1 MSNTDKMK
9 KIWKVQVKQKPM
21 EQILPVLLGSDANVY
36 GMARS
41 FYMEYGVTSLAI
53 GKGALAATANSKL
66 VKMAVVEPNLED
78 DAVFVK
84 ALQDFAAAHTSRTL
98 VLVSCGD
105 NYTGLMAR
113 NRSAL
118 EGLYRF
124 ACPTPELVEQLDT
137 KEYFYKACE
146 AHGLAY
152 PKTFGCTNQNW
163 KTVEIPFE
171 FPCIIKASNS
181 VAYWNCRFPHK
192 KKVFVAYNR
201 EEYESIC
208 AAIYSSS
215 YQDNLVLQEYIPGD
229 DNCMRVLNCYSGQ
242 DHKVHLMAL
251 GRPLLE
257 EQTPEGIGNYAA
269 IMSIRD
275 EELMSRMK
283 AFLEDVGW
291 EGFSNF
297 DMKYDS
303 RDGQYKLF
311 EMNPRQG
318 RSSFFVTASGYNLAK
333 WLVEDVVE
341 NKPQGLTIADTRHLW
356 MIAPAGIIKKYLKD
370 QDLLAEVR
378 RLMKEGKVT
387 HQLFCK
393 EDFTLK
399 RAIWYAKNQLN
410 NYRKYKRYFG
420 NKSLRD

>member
-1 MSNTDKMK
+1 MPRM
-9 KIWKVQVKQKPM
+9 
-21 EQILPVLLGSDANVY
+21 LPVLLGGDANVY

-53 GKGALAATANSKL
+53 GKGALAATANSRL

-78 DAVFVK
+78 DGVFVRT
-84 ALQDFAAAHTSRTL
+84 LTDFAKAHTGKTL

-105 NYTGLMAR
+105 NYPGLMAR
-113 NRSAL
+113 ARAAL
-118 EGLYRF
+118 EPHYKF
-124 ACPTPELVEQLDT
+124 ACPTPELVAELDT
-137 KEYFYKACE
+137 KEFFYKACE
-146 AHGLAY
+146 RHGLSY
-152 PKTFGCTNQNW
+152 PRTFGCTNENY
-163 KTVEIPFE
+163 KTVELPFP

-181 VAYWNCRFPHK
+181 VAYWNCKFPHK
-192 KKVFVAYNR
+192 KKVFVAYNK
-201 EEYESIC
+201 EEFDAIT

-229 DNCMRVLNCYSGQ
+229 DNCMRVLNCYSGL
-242 DHKVHLMAL
+242 DHKVKLMAL

-269 IMSIRD
+269 IMNVRD
-275 EELMSRMK
+275 DELMEKMK

-291 EGFSNF
+291 EGFSNV
-297 DMKYDS
+297 DMKYDA
-303 RDGQYKLF
+303 RDGKYKLF

-341 NKPQGLTIADTRHLW
+341 HKEQGLTIADAHHLW

-370 QDLLAEVR
+370 EALLAEAKE
-378 RLMKEGKVT
+378 LMRQGKVS

-393 EDFTLK
+393 EDAGLK
-399 RAIWYAKNQLN
+399 RRIWYIKNQLN

-420 NKSLRD
+420 NKSLVD

>member
-1 MSNTDKMK
+1 MK
-9 KIWKVQVKQKPM
+9 DL
-21 EQILPVLLGSDANVY
+21 LPVLLGSDANVY

-78 DAVFVK
+78 DAVFVRT
-84 ALQDFAAAHTSRTL
+84 LTDFAKAHTGKTL

-113 NRSAL
+113 ARAAL
-118 EGLYRF
+118 EPYYKF
-124 ACPTPELVEQLDT
+124 ACPTPELVAELDT
-137 KEYFYKACE
+137 KEFFYKACE
-146 AHGLAY
+146 RHGLSY
-152 PKTFGCTNQNW
+152 PRTFGCTNENY
-163 KTVEIPFE
+163 KTVELPFP

-181 VAYWNCRFPHK
+181 VAYWNCKFPHK
-192 KKVFVAYNR
+192 KKVFVAYNK
-201 EEYESIC
+201 EEFDAIT

-229 DNCMRVLNCYSGQ
+229 DNCMRVLNCYSGL
-242 DHKVHLMAL
+242 DHKVKLMAL

-269 IMSIRD
+269 IMNVRD
-275 EELMSRMK
+275 DELMEKMK

-297 DMKYDS
+297 DMKYDA
-303 RDGQYKLF
+303 RDGKYKLF

-341 NKPQGLTIADTRHLW
+341 HKEQGLTIADAHHLW

-370 QDLLAEVR
+370 EALLAEAKE
-378 RLMKEGKVT
+378 LMRQGKVS

-393 EDFTLK
+393 EDAGLK
-399 RAIWYAKNQLN
+399 RRIWYIKNQLN

-420 NKSLRD
+420 NKSLVD

>member
-1 MSNTDKMK
+1 MK
-9 KIWKVQVKQKPM
+9 
-21 EQILPVLLGSDANVY
+21 ELLPVLLGSDANVY

-53 GKGALAATANSKL
+53 GKGALAATANSRL
-66 VKMAVVEPNLED
+66 VKMAVIEPALED
-78 DAVFVK
+78 DGVFTRT
-84 ALQDFAAAHTSRTL
+84 LTDFARAHAGKTL

-113 NRSAL
+113 NRAAL
-118 EGLYRF
+118 EPFYKF
-124 ACPTPELVEQLDT
+124 ACPTPELVAELDT
-137 KEYFYKACE
+137 KEFFYKACE
-146 AHGLAY
+146 RHGLSY
-152 PKTFGCTNQNW
+152 PRTFGCTCDNY
-163 KTVEIPFE
+163 KTVQLPFD

-181 VAYWNCRFPHK
+181 VAYWNCHFPHK
-192 KKVFVAYNR
+192 KKVFVAYSK
-201 EEYESIC
+201 EEFDAIT

-229 DNCMRVLNCYSGQ
+229 DNCMRVLNCYSGL
-242 DHKVHLMAL
+242 DHKVKLMAL

-269 IMSIRD
+269 IINTRD
-275 EELMSRMK
+275 DELLEKMR

-297 DMKYDS
+297 DMKYDA

-341 NKPQGLTIADTRHLW
+341 HKEQGLTIADAHHLW
-356 MIAPAGIIKKYLKD
+356 MIAPAGILKKYLKD
-370 QDLLAEVR
+370 EALLAEAME
-378 RLMKEGKVT
+378 LMRQGKVS
-387 HQLFCK
+387 HQLFCR
-393 EDFTLK
+393 EDAGLK
-399 RAIWYAKNQLN
+399 RRVWYIKNQLN

-420 NKSLRD
+420 NKGLVD

>member
-1 MSNTDKMK
+1 MDMK
-9 KIWKVQVKQKPM
+9 
-21 EQILPVLLGSDANVY
+21 ELLPVLLGSDANVY

-53 GKGALAATANSKL
+53 GKGALAATANSRL
-66 VKMAVVEPNLED
+66 VKMAVIEPALED
-78 DAVFVK
+78 DGVFTRT
-84 ALQDFAAAHTSRTL
+84 LTDFARAHAGKTL

-113 NRSAL
+113 NRAAL
-118 EGLYRF
+118 EPFYKF
-124 ACPTPELVEQLDT
+124 ACPTPELVAELDT
-137 KEYFYKACE
+137 KEFFYKACE
-146 AHGLAY
+146 RHGLSY
-152 PKTFGCTNQNW
+152 PRTFGCTCDNY
-163 KTVEIPFE
+163 KTVQLPFD

-181 VAYWNCRFPHK
+181 VAYWNCHFPHK
-192 KKVFVAYNR
+192 KKVFVAYSK
-201 EEYESIC
+201 EEFDAIT

-229 DNCMRVLNCYSGQ
+229 DNCMRVLNCYSGL
-242 DHKVHLMAL
+242 DHKVKLMAL

-269 IMSIRD
+269 IINTRD
-275 EELMSRMK
+275 DELLEKMR

-297 DMKYDS
+297 DMKYDA

-341 NKPQGLTIADTRHLW
+341 HKEQGLTIADAHHLW
-356 MIAPAGIIKKYLKD
+356 MIAPVGILKKYLKD
-370 QDLLAEVR
+370 EALLAEAKE
-378 RLMKEGKVT
+378 LMRQGKVS
-387 HQLFCK
+387 HQLFCR
-393 EDFTLK
+393 EDAGLK
-399 RAIWYAKNQLN
+399 RRVWYIKNQLN

-420 NKSLRD
+420 NKGLVD

>member
-1 MSNTDKMK
+1 MDMK
-9 KIWKVQVKQKPM
+9 DL
-21 EQILPVLLGSDANVY
+21 LPVLLGSDANVY

-78 DAVFVK
+78 DAVFVRT
-84 ALQDFAAAHTSRTL
+84 LTDFAKAHTGKTL

-113 NRSAL
+113 ARAAL
-118 EGLYRF
+118 EPYYKF
-124 ACPTPELVEQLDT
+124 ACPTPELVAELDT
-137 KEYFYKACE
+137 KEFFYQACE
-146 AHGLAY
+146 RHGLSY
-152 PKTFGCTNQNW
+152 PRTFGCTNENY
-163 KTVEIPFE
+163 KTVELPFP

-181 VAYWNCRFPHK
+181 VAYWNCKFPHK
-192 KKVFVAYNR
+192 KKVFVAYNK
-201 EEYESIC
+201 EEFDAIT

-229 DNCMRVLNCYSGQ
+229 DNCMRVLNCYSGL
-242 DHKVHLMAL
+242 DHKVKLMAL

-269 IMSIRD
+269 IMNVRD
-275 EELMSRMK
+275 DELMEKMK

-297 DMKYDS
+297 DMKYDA
-303 RDGQYKLF
+303 RDGKYKLF

-333 WLVEDVVE
+333 WLVDDVVE
-341 NKPQGLTIADTRHLW
+341 HKEQGLTIADAHHLW

-370 QDLLAEVR
+370 EALLAEAKE
-378 RLMKEGKVT
+378 LMRQGKVS

-393 EDFTLK
+393 EDAGLK
-399 RAIWYAKNQLN
+399 RRIWYIKNQLN

-420 NKSLRD
+420 NKSLVD

>member
-1 MSNTDKMK
+1 MK
-9 KIWKVQVKQKPM
+9 DL
-21 EQILPVLLGSDANVY
+21 LPVLLGSDANVY

-78 DAVFVK
+78 DAVFVRT
-84 ALQDFAAAHTSRTL
+84 LTDFAKAHTGKTL

-113 NRSAL
+113 ARAAL
-118 EGLYRF
+118 EPYYKF
-124 ACPTPELVEQLDT
+124 ACPTPELVAELDT
-137 KEYFYKACE
+137 KEFFYQACE
-146 AHGLAY
+146 RHGLSY
-152 PKTFGCTNQNW
+152 PRTFGCTNENY
-163 KTVEIPFE
+163 KTVELPFP

-181 VAYWNCRFPHK
+181 VAYWNCKFPHK
-192 KKVFVAYNR
+192 KKVFVAYNK
-201 EEYESIC
+201 EEFDAIT

-229 DNCMRVLNCYSGQ
+229 DNCMRVLNCYSGL
-242 DHKVHLMAL
+242 DHKVKLMAL

-269 IMSIRD
+269 IINVRD
-275 EELMSRMK
+275 DELMEKMR

-297 DMKYDS
+297 DMKYDV
-303 RDGQYKLF
+303 RDGQYKMF

-333 WLVEDVVE
+333 WLVDDVVLH
-341 NKPQGLTIADTRHLW
+341 KPAELTIADTQSLW
-356 MIAPAGIIKKYLKD
+356 MIAPAGILRRYLKD
-370 QDLLAEVR
+370 KDLLAQAEALIR
-378 RLMKEGKVT
+378 AGKAS

-393 EDFTLK
+393 EDFSLK
-399 RAIWYAKNQLN
+399 RGIWYIKNQLN

-420 NKSLRD
+420 NKSLKD

>member
-1 MSNTDKMK
+1 MDMK
-9 KIWKVQVKQKPM
+9 DL
-21 EQILPVLLGSDANVY
+21 LPVLLGSDANVY

-41 FYMEYGVTSLAI
+41 FYLEYGVTSLAI
-53 GKGALAATANSKL
+53 GKGALAATANSRL

-78 DAVFVK
+78 DAVFVRT
-84 ALQDFAAAHTSRTL
+84 LTDFAKAHTGKTL

-113 NRSAL
+113 ARAAL
-118 EGLYRF
+118 EPYYKF
-124 ACPTPELVEQLDT
+124 ACPTPELVAELDT
-137 KEYFYKACE
+137 KEFFYQACE
-146 AHGLAY
+146 RHGLSY
-152 PKTFGCTNQNW
+152 PRTFGCTNENY
-163 KTVEIPFE
+163 KTVELPFP

-181 VAYWNCRFPHK
+181 VAYWNCKFPHK
-192 KKVFVAYNR
+192 KKVFVAYNK
-201 EEYESIC
+201 EEFDAIT

-229 DNCMRVLNCYSGQ
+229 DNCMRVLNCYSGL
-242 DHKVHLMAL
+242 DHKVKLMAL

-269 IMSIRD
+269 IMNVRD
-275 EELMSRMK
+275 DELMEKMK

-297 DMKYDS
+297 DMKYDA
-303 RDGQYKLF
+303 RDGKYKLF

-341 NKPQGLTIADTRHLW
+341 HKEQELTIADAHHLW

-370 QDLLAEVR
+370 EALLAEAKE
-378 RLMKEGKVT
+378 LMRQGKVS

-393 EDFTLK
+393 EDAGLK
-399 RAIWYAKNQLN
+399 RRIWYIKNQLN

-420 NKSLRD
+420 NKSLVD

>member
-1 MSNTDKMK
+1 MK
-9 KIWKVQVKQKPM
+9 DL
-21 EQILPVLLGSDANVY
+21 LPVLLGSDANVY

-53 GKGALAATANSKL
+53 GKGALAATANSRL

-78 DAVFVK
+78 DTVFVRT
-84 ALQDFAAAHTSRTL
+84 LTDFAKAHTGKTL

-113 NRSAL
+113 ARAAL
-118 EGLYRF
+118 EPYYKF
-124 ACPTPELVEQLDT
+124 ACPTPELVAELDT
-137 KEYFYKACE
+137 KEFFYKACE
-146 AHGLAY
+146 RHGLSY
-152 PKTFGCTNQNW
+152 PRTFGCTNENY
-163 KTVEIPFE
+163 KTVELPFP

-181 VAYWNCRFPHK
+181 VAYWNCKFPHK
-192 KKVFVAYNR
+192 KKVFVAYNK
-201 EEYESIC
+201 EEFDAIT

-229 DNCMRVLNCYSGQ
+229 DNCMRVLNCYSGL
-242 DHKVHLMAL
+242 DHKVKLMAL

-269 IMSIRD
+269 IMNVRD
-275 EELMSRMK
+275 DELMEKMK

-297 DMKYDS
+297 DMKYDA
-303 RDGQYKLF
+303 RDGKYKLF

-341 NKPQGLTIADTRHLW
+341 HKEQDLTIADAHHLW

-370 QDLLAEVR
+370 EALLAEAKE
-378 RLMKEGKVT
+378 LMRQGKVS

-393 EDFTLK
+393 EDAGLK
-399 RAIWYAKNQLN
+399 RRIWYIKNQLN

-420 NKSLRD
+420 NKSLVD

>member
-1 MSNTDKMK
+1 MDMK
-9 KIWKVQVKQKPM
+9 DL
-21 EQILPVLLGSDANVY
+21 LPVLLGSDANVY

-53 GKGALAATANSKL
+53 GKGALAATANSRL

-78 DAVFVK
+78 DAVFVRT
-84 ALQDFAAAHTSRTL
+84 LTDFAKAHTGKTL

-113 NRSAL
+113 ARAAL
-118 EGLYRF
+118 EPYYKF
-124 ACPTPELVEQLDT
+124 ACSTPELVAELDT
-137 KEYFYKACE
+137 KEFFYQACE
-146 AHGLAY
+146 RHGLSY
-152 PKTFGCTNQNW
+152 PRTFGCTNENY
-163 KTVEIPFE
+163 KTVELPFP

-181 VAYWNCRFPHK
+181 VAYWNCKFPHK
-192 KKVFVAYNR
+192 KKVFVAYNK
-201 EEYESIC
+201 EEFDAIT

-229 DNCMRVLNCYSGQ
+229 DNCMRVLNCYSGL
-242 DHKVHLMAL
+242 DHKVKLMAL

-269 IMSIRD
+269 IMNVRD
-275 EELMSRMK
+275 DELMEKMK

-297 DMKYDS
+297 DMKYDA
-303 RDGQYKLF
+303 RDGKYKLF

-333 WLVEDVVE
+333 WLVDDVVE
-341 NKPQGLTIADTRHLW
+341 HKEQGLTIADAHHLW

-370 QDLLAEVR
+370 EALLAEAKE
-378 RLMKEGKVT
+378 LMRQGKVS

-393 EDFTLK
+393 EDAGLK
-399 RAIWYAKNQLN
+399 RRIWYIKNQLN

-420 NKSLRD
+420 NKSLVD

>member
-1 MSNTDKMK
+1 MDMK
-9 KIWKVQVKQKPM
+9 DL
-21 EQILPVLLGSDANVY
+21 LPVLLGSDANVY

-41 FYMEYGVTSLAI
+41 FYLEYGVTSLAI
-53 GKGALAATANSKL
+53 GKGALAATANSRL

-78 DAVFVK
+78 DAVFVRT
-84 ALQDFAAAHTSRTL
+84 LTDFAKAHTGKTL

-113 NRSAL
+113 ARAAL
-118 EGLYRF
+118 EPYYKF
-124 ACPTPELVEQLDT
+124 ACPTPELVAELDT
-137 KEYFYKACE
+137 KEFFYQACE
-146 AHGLAY
+146 RHGLSY
-152 PKTFGCTNQNW
+152 PRTFGCTNENY
-163 KTVEIPFE
+163 KTVELPFP

-181 VAYWNCRFPHK
+181 VAYWNCKFPHK
-192 KKVFVAYNR
+192 KKVFVAYSK
-201 EEYESIC
+201 EEFDAIT

-229 DNCMRVLNCYSGQ
+229 DNCMRVLNCYSGL
-242 DHKVHLMAL
+242 DHKVKLMAL

-269 IMSIRD
+269 IMNVRD
-275 EELMSRMK
+275 DELMEKMK

-297 DMKYDS
+297 DMKYDA
-303 RDGQYKLF
+303 RDGKYKLF

-341 NKPQGLTIADTRHLW
+341 HKEQGLTIADAHHLW

-370 QDLLAEVR
+370 EALLAEAKE
-378 RLMKEGKVT
+378 LMRQGKVS

-393 EDFTLK
+393 EDAGLK
-399 RAIWYAKNQLN
+399 RRIWYIKNQLN

-420 NKSLRD
+420 NKSLVD

>member
-1 MSNTDKMK
+1 MDMK
-9 KIWKVQVKQKPM
+9 DL
-21 EQILPVLLGSDANVY
+21 LPVLLGSDANVY

-53 GKGALAATANSKL
+53 GKGALAATANSRL

-78 DAVFVK
+78 DAVFVRT
-84 ALQDFAAAHTSRTL
+84 LTDFAKAHAGKTL

-113 NRSAL
+113 ARAAL
-118 EGLYRF
+118 EPYYKF
-124 ACPTPELVEQLDT
+124 ACPTPELVAELDT
-137 KEYFYKACE
+137 KEFFYKACE
-146 AHGLAY
+146 RHGLSY
-152 PKTFGCTNQNW
+152 PRTFGCTNENY
-163 KTVEIPFE
+163 KTVELPFP

-181 VAYWNCRFPHK
+181 VAYWNCKFPHK
-192 KKVFVAYNR
+192 KKVFVAYNK
-201 EEYESIC
+201 EEFDAIT

-229 DNCMRVLNCYSGQ
+229 DNCMRVLNCYSGL
-242 DHKVHLMAL
+242 DHKVKLMAL

-269 IMSIRD
+269 IMNVRD
-275 EELMSRMK
+275 DELMEKMK

-297 DMKYDS
+297 DMKYDA
-303 RDGQYKLF
+303 RDGKYKLF

-341 NKPQGLTIADTRHLW
+341 HKEQELTIADAHHLW

-370 QDLLAEVR
+370 EALLAEAKE
-378 RLMKEGKVT
+378 LMRQGKVS

-393 EDFTLK
+393 EDAGLK
-399 RAIWYAKNQLN
+399 RRIWYIKNQLN

-420 NKSLRD
+420 NKSLVD

>member
-1 MSNTDKMK
+1 MK
-9 KIWKVQVKQKPM
+9 DL
-21 EQILPVLLGSDANVY
+21 LPVLLGSDANVY

-78 DAVFVK
+78 DAVFVRT
-84 ALQDFAAAHTSRTL
+84 LTDFAKAHTGKTL

-105 NYTGLMAR
+105 NYAGLMAR
-113 NRSAL
+113 ARAAL
-118 EGLYRF
+118 EPYYKF
-124 ACPTPELVEQLDT
+124 ACPTPELVAELDT
-137 KEYFYKACE
+137 KEFFYQACE
-146 AHGLAY
+146 RHGLSY
-152 PKTFGCTNQNW
+152 PRTFGCTNENY
-163 KTVEIPFE
+163 KTVELPFP

-181 VAYWNCRFPHK
+181 VAYWNCKFPHK
-192 KKVFVAYNR
+192 KKVFVAYNK
-201 EEYESIC
+201 EEFDAIT

-229 DNCMRVLNCYSGQ
+229 DNCMRVLNCYSGL
-242 DHKVHLMAL
+242 DHKVKLMAL

-269 IMSIRD
+269 IMNVRD
-275 EELMSRMK
+275 DELMEKMK

-297 DMKYDS
+297 DMKYDA
-303 RDGQYKLF
+303 RDGKYKLF

-341 NKPQGLTIADTRHLW
+341 HKEQGLTIADAHHLW

-370 QDLLAEVR
+370 EALLAEAKE
-378 RLMKEGKVT
+378 LMRQGKVS

-393 EDFTLK
+393 EDAGLK
-399 RAIWYAKNQLN
+399 RRIWYIKNQLN

-420 NKSLRD
+420 NKSLVD

>member
-1 MSNTDKMK
+1 MK
-9 KIWKVQVKQKPM
+9 DL
-21 EQILPVLLGSDANVY
+21 LPVLLGSDANVY

-53 GKGALAATANSKL
+53 GKGALAATANSRL

-78 DAVFVK
+78 DAVFVRT
-84 ALQDFAAAHTSRTL
+84 LTDFAKAHTGKTL

-113 NRSAL
+113 ARAAL
-118 EGLYRF
+118 EPYYKF
-124 ACPTPELVEQLDT
+124 ACPTPELVAELDT
-137 KEYFYKACE
+137 KEFFYQACE
-146 AHGLAY
+146 RHGLSY
-152 PKTFGCTNQNW
+152 PRTFGCTNENY
-163 KTVEIPFE
+163 KTVELPFP

-181 VAYWNCRFPHK
+181 VAYWNCKFPHK
-192 KKVFVAYNR
+192 KKVFVAYNK
-201 EEYESIC
+201 EEFDAIT

-229 DNCMRVLNCYSGQ
+229 DNCMRVLNCYSGL
-242 DHKVHLMAL
+242 DHKVKLMAL

-269 IMSIRD
+269 IMNVRD
-275 EELMSRMK
+275 DELMEKMK

-297 DMKYDS
+297 DMKYDA
-303 RDGQYKLF
+303 RDGKYKLF

-341 NKPQGLTIADTRHLW
+341 HKEQGLTIADAHHLW

-370 QDLLAEVR
+370 EALLAEAKE
-378 RLMKEGKVT
+378 LMRQGKVS

-393 EDFTLK
+393 EDAGLK
-399 RAIWYAKNQLN
+399 RRVWYIKNQLN

-420 NKSLRD
+420 NKSLVD

>member
-1 MSNTDKMK
+1 MK
-9 KIWKVQVKQKPM
+9 DL
-21 EQILPVLLGSDANVY
+21 LPVLLGSDANVY

-53 GKGALAATANSKL
+53 GKGALAATANSRL

-78 DAVFVK
+78 DGVFVRT
-84 ALQDFAAAHTSRTL
+84 LTEFAKAHTGKTL

-113 NRSAL
+113 ARAAL
-118 EGLYRF
+118 EPYYKF
-124 ACPTPELVEQLDT
+124 ACPTPELVAELDT
-137 KEYFYKACE
+137 KEFFYQACE
-146 AHGLAY
+146 RHGLSY
-152 PKTFGCTNQNW
+152 PRTFGCTNENY
-163 KTVEIPFE
+163 KTVELPFP

-181 VAYWNCRFPHK
+181 VAYWNCKFPHK
-192 KKVFVAYNR
+192 KKVFVAYNK
-201 EEYESIC
+201 EEFDAIT

-229 DNCMRVLNCYSGQ
+229 DNCMRVLNCYSGL
-242 DHKVHLMAL
+242 DHKVKLMAL

-269 IMSIRD
+269 IMNVRD
-275 EELMSRMK
+275 DELMEKMK

-297 DMKYDS
+297 DMKYDA
-303 RDGQYKLF
+303 RDGKYKLF

-341 NKPQGLTIADTRHLW
+341 HKEQGLTIADAHHLW

-370 QDLLAEVR
+370 EALLAEAKE
-378 RLMKEGKVT
+378 LMRQGKVS

-393 EDFTLK
+393 EDAGLK
-399 RAIWYAKNQLN
+399 RRIWYIKNQLN

-420 NKSLRD
+420 NKSLVD

>member
-1 MSNTDKMK
+1 MDMK
-9 KIWKVQVKQKPM
+9 DL
-21 EQILPVLLGSDANVY
+21 LPVLLGSDANVY

-78 DAVFVK
+78 DAVFVRT
-84 ALQDFAAAHTSRTL
+84 LTDFAKARTGKTL

-113 NRSAL
+113 ARAAL
-118 EGLYRF
+118 EPYYKF
-124 ACPTPELVEQLDT
+124 ACPTPELVAELDT
-137 KEYFYKACE
+137 KEFFYQACE
-146 AHGLAY
+146 RHGLSY
-152 PKTFGCTNQNW
+152 PRTFGCTNENY
-163 KTVEIPFE
+163 KTVELPFP

-181 VAYWNCRFPHK
+181 VAYWNCKFPHK
-192 KKVFVAYNR
+192 KKVFVAYNK
-201 EEYESIC
+201 EEFDAIT

-229 DNCMRVLNCYSGQ
+229 DNCMRVLNCYSGL
-242 DHKVHLMAL
+242 DHKVKLMAL

-269 IMSIRD
+269 IMNVRD
-275 EELMSRMK
+275 DELMEKMK

-297 DMKYDS
+297 DMKYDA
-303 RDGQYKLF
+303 RDGKYKLF

-341 NKPQGLTIADTRHLW
+341 HKEQGLTIADAHHLW

-370 QDLLAEVR
+370 EALLAEAKE
-378 RLMKEGKVT
+378 LMRQGKVS

-393 EDFTLK
+393 EDAGLK
-399 RAIWYAKNQLN
+399 RRIWYIKNQLN

-420 NKSLRD
+420 NKSLVD

>member
-1 MSNTDKMK
+1 MK
-9 KIWKVQVKQKPM
+9 DL
-21 EQILPVLLGSDANVY
+21 LPVLLGSDANVY

-78 DAVFVK
+78 DAVFVRT
-84 ALQDFAAAHTSRTL
+84 LTDFAKAHTGKTL

-113 NRSAL
+113 ARAAL
-118 EGLYRF
+118 EPYYKF
-124 ACPTPELVEQLDT
+124 ACPTPELVAELDT
-137 KEYFYKACE
+137 KEFFYQACE
-146 AHGLAY
+146 RHGLSY
-152 PKTFGCTNQNW
+152 PRTFGCTNENY
-163 KTVEIPFE
+163 KTVELPFP

-181 VAYWNCRFPHK
+181 VAYWNCKFPHK
-192 KKVFVAYNR
+192 KKVFVAYNK
-201 EEYESIC
+201 EEFDAIT

-229 DNCMRVLNCYSGQ
+229 DNCMRVLNCYSGL
-242 DHKVHLMAL
+242 DHKVKLMAL

-269 IMSIRD
+269 IMNVRD
-275 EELMSRMK
+275 DELMEKMK
-283 AFLEDVGW
+283 AFLEDVDW

-297 DMKYDS
+297 DMKYDA
-303 RDGQYKLF
+303 RDGKYKLF

-341 NKPQGLTIADTRHLW
+341 HKEQGLTIADAHHLW

-370 QDLLAEVR
+370 EALLAEAKE
-378 RLMKEGKVT
+378 LMRQGKVS

-393 EDFTLK
+393 EDAGLK
-399 RAIWYAKNQLN
+399 RRIWYIKNQLN

-420 NKSLRD
+420 NKSLVD

>member
-1 MSNTDKMK
+1 MDMK
-9 KIWKVQVKQKPM
+9 DL
-21 EQILPVLLGSDANVY
+21 LPVLLGSDANVY

-78 DAVFVK
+78 DAVFVRT
-84 ALQDFAAAHTSRTL
+84 LTDFAKAHTGKTL

-113 NRSAL
+113 ARAAL
-118 EGLYRF
+118 EPYYKF
-124 ACPTPELVEQLDT
+124 ACPTPELVAELDT
-137 KEYFYKACE
+137 KEFFYQACE
-146 AHGLAY
+146 RHGLSY
-152 PKTFGCTNQNW
+152 PRTFGCTNENY
-163 KTVEIPFE
+163 KTVELPFP

-181 VAYWNCRFPHK
+181 VAYWNCKFPHK
-192 KKVFVAYNR
+192 KKVFVAYNK
-201 EEYESIC
+201 EEFDAIT

-229 DNCMRVLNCYSGQ
+229 DNYMRVLNCYSGL
-242 DHKVHLMAL
+242 DHKVKLMAL

-269 IMSIRD
+269 IMNVRD
-275 EELMSRMK
+275 DELMEKMK

-297 DMKYDS
+297 DMKYDA
-303 RDGQYKLF
+303 RDGKYKLF

-341 NKPQGLTIADTRHLW
+341 HKEQGLTIADAHHLW

-370 QDLLAEVR
+370 EALLAEAKE
-378 RLMKEGKVT
+378 LMRQGKVS

-393 EDFTLK
+393 EDAGLK
-399 RAIWYAKNQLN
+399 RRIWYIKNQLN

-420 NKSLRD
+420 NKSLVD

>member
-1 MSNTDKMK
+1 MK
-9 KIWKVQVKQKPM
+9 DL
-21 EQILPVLLGSDANVY
+21 LPVLLGSDANVY

-53 GKGALAATANSKL
+53 GKGALAATANSRL

-78 DAVFVK
+78 DGVFVRT
-84 ALQDFAAAHTSRTL
+84 LTDFAKAHTGKTL

-113 NRSAL
+113 ARAAP
-118 EGLYRF
+118 EPHYKF
-124 ACPTPELVEQLDT
+124 ACPTPELVAELDT
-137 KEYFYKACE
+137 KEFFYKACE
-146 AHGLAY
+146 RHGLSY
-152 PKTFGCTNQNW
+152 PRTFGCTNENY
-163 KTVEIPFE
+163 KTVELPFP

-181 VAYWNCRFPHK
+181 VAYWNCKFPHK
-192 KKVFVAYNR
+192 KKVFVAYNK
-201 EEYESIC
+201 EEFDAIT

-229 DNCMRVLNCYSGQ
+229 DNCMRVLNCYSGL
-242 DHKVHLMAL
+242 DHKVKLMAL

-269 IMSIRD
+269 IMNVRD
-275 EELMSRMK
+275 DELMEKMK

-291 EGFSNF
+291 EGFSNV
-297 DMKYDS
+297 DMKYDA
-303 RDGQYKLF
+303 RDGKYKLF

-341 NKPQGLTIADTRHLW
+341 HKEQGLTIADAHHLW

-370 QDLLAEVR
+370 EALLAEAKE
-378 RLMKEGKVT
+378 LMRQGKVS

-393 EDFTLK
+393 EDAGLK
-399 RAIWYAKNQLN
+399 RRIWYIKNQLN

-420 NKSLRD
+420 NKSLVD

>member
-1 MSNTDKMK
+1 MDMK
-9 KIWKVQVKQKPM
+9 DL
-21 EQILPVLLGSDANVY
+21 LPVLLGSDANVY

-78 DAVFVK
+78 DAVFVRT
-84 ALQDFAAAHTSRTL
+84 LTDFAKAHTGKTL

-113 NRSAL
+113 ARAAL
-118 EGLYRF
+118 EPYYKF
-124 ACPTPELVEQLDT
+124 ACPTPELVAELDT
-137 KEYFYKACE
+137 KEFFYKACE
-146 AHGLAY
+146 RHGLSY
-152 PKTFGCTNQNW
+152 PRTFGCTNENY
-163 KTVEIPFE
+163 KTVELPFP

-181 VAYWNCRFPHK
+181 VAYWNCKFPHK
-192 KKVFVAYNR
+192 KKVFVAYSK
-201 EEYESIC
+201 EEFDAIT

-229 DNCMRVLNCYSGQ
+229 DNCMRVLNCYSGL
-242 DHKVHLMAL
+242 DHKVKLMAL

-269 IMSIRD
+269 IMNVRD
-275 EELMSRMK
+275 DELMEKMK

-297 DMKYDS
+297 DMKYDA
-303 RDGQYKLF
+303 RDGKYKLF

-341 NKPQGLTIADTRHLW
+341 HKEQGLTIADAHHLW

-370 QDLLAEVR
+370 EALLAEAKE
-378 RLMKEGKVT
+378 LMRQGKVS

-393 EDFTLK
+393 EDAGLK
-399 RAIWYAKNQLN
+399 RRIWYIKNQLN

-420 NKSLRD
+420 NKSLVD

>member
-1 MSNTDKMK
+1 MDMK
-9 KIWKVQVKQKPM
+9 DL
-21 EQILPVLLGSDANVY
+21 LPVLLGSDANVY

-41 FYMEYGVTSLAI
+41 FYLEYGVTSLAI
-53 GKGALAATANSKL
+53 GKGALAATANSRL

-78 DAVFVK
+78 DAVFVRT
-84 ALQDFAAAHTSRTL
+84 LTDFAKAHTGKTL

-113 NRSAL
+113 ARAAL
-118 EGLYRF
+118 EPYYKF
-124 ACPTPELVEQLDT
+124 ACPTPELVAELDT
-137 KEYFYKACE
+137 KEFFYQACE
-146 AHGLAY
+146 RHGLSY
-152 PKTFGCTNQNW
+152 PRTFGCTNENY
-163 KTVEIPFE
+163 KTVELPFP

-181 VAYWNCRFPHK
+181 VAYWNCKFPHK
-192 KKVFVAYNR
+192 KKVFVAYNK
-201 EEYESIC
+201 EEFDAIT

-229 DNCMRVLNCYSGQ
+229 DNCMRVLNCYSGL
-242 DHKVHLMAL
+242 DHKVKLMAL

-269 IMSIRD
+269 IMNVRD
-275 EELMSRMK
+275 DELMEKMK

-297 DMKYDS
+297 DMKYDA
-303 RDGQYKLF
+303 RDGKYKLF

-341 NKPQGLTIADTRHLW
+341 HKEQDLTIADAHHLW

-370 QDLLAEVR
+370 EALLAEAKE
-378 RLMKEGKVT
+378 LMRQGKVS

-393 EDFTLK
+393 EDAGLK
-399 RAIWYAKNQLN
+399 RRIWYIKNQLN

-420 NKSLRD
+420 NKSLVD

>member
-1 MSNTDKMK
+1 MK
-9 KIWKVQVKQKPM
+9 DL
-21 EQILPVLLGSDANVY
+21 LPVLLGSDANVY

-53 GKGALAATANSKL
+53 GKGALAATANSRL

-78 DAVFVK
+78 DGVFVRT
-84 ALQDFAAAHTSRTL
+84 LTDFAKAHTGKTL

-113 NRSAL
+113 ARAAL
-118 EGLYRF
+118 EPHYKF
-124 ACPTPELVEQLDT
+124 ACPTPELVAELDT
-137 KEYFYKACE
+137 KEFFYKACE
-146 AHGLAY
+146 RHGLSY
-152 PKTFGCTNQNW
+152 PRTFGCTNENY
-163 KTVEIPFE
+163 KTVELPFP

-181 VAYWNCRFPHK
+181 VAYWNCKFPHK
-192 KKVFVAYNR
+192 KKVFVAYNK
-201 EEYESIC
+201 EEFDAIT

-229 DNCMRVLNCYSGQ
+229 DNCMRVLNCYSGL
-242 DHKVHLMAL
+242 DHKVKLMAL

-269 IMSIRD
+269 IMNVRD
-275 EELMSRMK
+275 DELMEKMK

-291 EGFSNF
+291 EGFSNV
-297 DMKYDS
+297 DMKYDA
-303 RDGQYKLF
+303 RDGKYKLF

-341 NKPQGLTIADTRHLW
+341 HKEQGLTIADAHHLW

-370 QDLLAEVR
+370 EALLADAKE
-378 RLMKEGKVT
+378 LMRQGKVS

-393 EDFTLK
+393 EDAGLK
-399 RAIWYAKNQLN
+399 RRIWYIKNQLN

-420 NKSLRD
+420 NKSLVD